1 MKPEK
6 QKLIHDLLADENRQ
20 QSILLAGGQML
31 RRRRQRR
38 IATQVATLL
47 LAMAA
52 TVSLLVEQKS
62 GRSKTQ
68 SALLVTAKP
77 KAEAQTSGTR
87 VLTDNEL
94 LSLFPNTPVG
104 LATLPDGKKLLI
116 FPRPEDAKQ
125 FYTRI

>member
-6 QKLIHDLLADENRQ
+6 QKLIHDLLADENRDQ
-20 QSILLAGGQML
+20 TILLAGGRIL

-38 IATQVATLL
+38 MAGQIITLL

-52 TVSLLVEQKS
+52 IAVALVEKNS
-62 GRSKTQ
+62 VRPNSRPPM
-68 SALLVTAKP
+68 AVTAQP
-77 KAEAQTSGTR
+77 KAEAQTPGTR
-87 VLTDNEL
+87 ILTDNEL

-104 LATLPDGKKLLI
+104 LATLSNGKKLLI
-116 FPRPEDAKQ
+116 FPRPEDARQ